1 MASDNGLL
9 PSWENTS
16 VTENGIGRQ
25 MWKSKYGKR
34 GKGQRVEQIKG
45 DKVKYSDSL
54 LFVKGERR
62 KRTAKW

>member
-1 MASDNGLL
+1 
-9 PSWENTS
+9 
-16 VTENGIGRQ
+16 